1 MKQRGR
7 GLSAGKTGRL
17 GGRGSRFAARDDDQL
32 RQAEKRI
39 PKNAFRWSNRHC
51 QPSGNNAPSGT
62 QQPRDCCE
70 DSWEVV
76 STRAGR

>member
-17 GGRGSRFAARDDDQL
+17 GGRGSRFAARDDDQ

-39 PKNAFRWSNRHC
+39 PLF
-51 QPSGNNAPSGT
+51 QPSGNNAPSDT